1 MQTLIHMARFPE
13 RIDSKFRFVLLAAR
27 RAEQLVRGAQ
37 ERMPRDS
44 PKFARHA
51 MSEMQHDLVEW
62 DYGAAPE
69 APASAVAEDGDPQ
82 SGDDGFRR
90 RNTVN

>member
-1 MQTLIHMARFPE
+1 MGRFPE

-27 RAEQLVRGAQ
+27 RAEQLIRGAQ
-37 ERMPRDS
+37 ERMPRES

-51 MSEMQHDLVEW
+51 MSEMQHDLVKW
-62 DYGAAPE
+62 DYGEAPE
-69 APASAVAEDGDPQ
+69 VPEAAGAEHGDRQ
-82 SGDDGFRR
+82 SGTDGYRR